1 MTSFDQQ
8 AEQQQQ
14 LQQQPGAETNPLG
27 PSQPAEAPAPVAQ
40 TPAQG
45 LAPTGVSQQLQ
56 TLNQTYAAQAMPQQA
71 AALQTIPS
79 GVAGPGGAG
88 PQAEPAQPGTSN
100 VQQLAQRLAQGYG
113 LPIGR
118 DNIVDAAGNFLMTPD
133 QVAAQGGMRVGEVA
147 AKMNYVSQALARAKT
162 EQQQQKGIAALQTG
176 VGLVQSRARGS
187 LAAMQSG
194 FYQDLADM
202 YSNQEYAAA
211 DFSYF
216 IEAERFER
224 AEALMLRQEKLAKKG
239 ARAGFLG
246 GILTAGLGLATGNY
260 MMAAGGIQQAG
271 GAAGGTGWF

>member
-1 MTSFDQQ
+1 MTSLDQQ
-8 AEQQQQ
+8 AQQQQ
-14 LQQQPGAETNPLG
+14 ATQQQAGAQTNALG
-27 PSQPAEAPAPVAQ
+27 PPTPAGAPSPPAA

-56 TLNQTYAAQAMPQQA
+56 TLNQVYQAQAMPSQQA
-71 AALQTIPS
+71 LPLQTIPS
-79 GVAGPGGAG
+79 GVAGPGS
-88 PQAEPAQPGTSN
+88 QAQPAQPGATN

-118 DNIVDAAGNFLMTPD
+118 GNIVDEAGNFLMTPD
-133 QVAAQGGMRVGEVA
+133 QVAEQSGMRMGEAA

-176 VGLVQSRARGS
+176 VGLVQSRGRGS

-194 FYQDLADM
+194 FYQDLADL

-216 IEAERFER
+216 IEQERFER
-224 AEALMLRQEKLAKKG
+224 AEALMRRQEKLAKKG

-246 GILTAGLGLATGNY
+246 GILSTGIGLATGNY
-260 MMAAGGIQQAG
+260 MMAAGGVQQAA